1 MNDRLRP
8 LWDFDDLETTEKR
21 LREQLDAE
29 TFFQRA
35 DRARQRRLRDVQRG
49 RRAAE
54 MQPLGNGDKMAQLA
68 QVRCIHA

>member
-35 DRARQRRLRDVQRG
+35 DRARQRRLRDVQRR

-54 MQPLGNGDKMAQLA
+54 MEVLGHGHEIPQLP
-68 QVRCIHA
+68 